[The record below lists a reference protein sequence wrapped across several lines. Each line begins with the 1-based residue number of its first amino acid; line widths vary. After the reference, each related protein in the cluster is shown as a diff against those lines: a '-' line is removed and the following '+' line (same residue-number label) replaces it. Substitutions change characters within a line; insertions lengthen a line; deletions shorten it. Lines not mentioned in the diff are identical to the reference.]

1 MKILNY
7 NFKIIQGTFPSLK
20 KIESTGFVLTI
31 FKLNMF
37 NSFIN
42 LMRNEIFGYIT
53 KEDRKNVYYFS
64 IKDFLITPTP

>member
-1 MKILNY
+1 
-7 NFKIIQGTFPSLK
+7 
-20 KIESTGFVLTI
+20 
-31 FKLNMF
+31 MF